1 MKVKKSKD
9 IKKDQVFMRE
19 IAKDT
24 PLKPTLNDNTFKNGV
39 IQHFNQGITDKGI
52 NGTDNGMN

>member
-1 MKVKKSKD
+1 
-9 IKKDQVFMRE
+9 MRK

-24 PLKPTLNDNTFKNGV
+24 ELKPTLNDNTFKNGV
-39 IQHFNQGITDKGI
+39 RQHFNQGITDKGI